1 MQENRVKALWR
12 NGGVAVM
19 CGCSIGNT
27 YASEIMAHAGFDA
40 LMLDQQH
47 SPVDWSAMTAMIQT
61 IAPTTTEPFVRVPW
75 NNAADIMRA
84 LDAGA
89 TGIICPMINSRAE
102 CEAFVG
108 ACLYAPRGYR
118 SYGPLSRYT
127 SMPQDYVGFAN
138 ANVLPIAMIETRE
151 AIERIDEIL
160 SVPGLAGTFIG
171 PSDLS
176 ITLGLEPSPDFSKP
190 DLLPAIDVVF
200 AAGKRHGVANG
211 ISSPSLNDARIAIAR
226 GADLVWAGSDASHMR
241 AGARAAMADMRAHLK
256 R

>member
-1 MQENRVKALWR
+1 VHDNRVRALWR
-12 NGGVAVM
+12 DGGVAVM

-47 SPVDWSAMTAMIQT
+47 SPVDWAAMTGMIQT
-61 IAPTTTEPFVRVPW
+61 IAGSGTEPFVRVPW
-75 NNAADIMRA
+75 NSPADIMRA

-89 TGIICPMINSRAE
+89 TGIVCPMINSRAE

-108 ACLYAPRGYR
+108 ACLYAPAGYR
-118 SYGPLSRYT
+118 SYGPLARYT
-127 SMPQDYVGFAN
+127 GMAAGYVAKAN
-138 ANVLPIAMIETRE
+138 ANVLPIAMIETVE
-151 AIERIDEIL
+151 AVERIDEIL
-160 SVPGLAGTFIG
+160 SVPGLAGLFIG

-176 ITLGLEPSPDFSKP
+176 ITMGLDPAADFSKP
-190 DLLPAIDVVF
+190 DLLPAIDAVF

-211 ISSPSLNDARIAIAR
+211 ISSPTLNDARIAIAR

-241 AGARAAMADMRAHLK
+241 AGARAAMAEMRAHLK